1 MAQAMV
7 SAAQKPCGEE
17 EAVPA
22 IGITASGTGCVER
35 SNPCNLPEDSRWEAI
50 PLCQDQAEWLEEMAA
65 FHRLSEGSLTT
76 DPPLA
81 LSPGLGDLR
90 GLTVGGCL
98 ALQRLEEAANRE
110 PPKSKR
116 QIFLSVRCRRCLQHS
131 RGGAKEEC
139 LVRLPQAHW
148 TWLEGV
154 QARCKH
160 PTVGKTLRIIVD
172 FYKPLCQDDEIFASS
187 LFAKRG
193 MLSPSTSGSSSSELS
208 PSRGMCSPSSFES
221 SESTREGTP
230 RSDGGSDGS
239 SLHSSSGYEHEAL
252 TLARLSAY

>member
-1 MAQAMV
+1 MIGF
-7 SAAQKPCGEE
+7 AAP
-17 EAVPA
+17 EA
-22 IGITASGTGCVER
+22 GCTEAPN
-35 SNPCNLPEDSRWEAI
+35 SCNLPEDSRWEAI
-50 PLCQDQAEWLEEMAA
+50 PLCQDQAEWLEQMAA
-65 FHRLSEGSLTT
+65 FHGLSEGNLTT
-76 DPPLA
+76 VPEPALA
-81 LSPGLGDLR
+81 LSPGLGCLR
-90 GLTVGGCL
+90 GLSVGGCL

-116 QIFLSVRCRRCLQHS
+116 QIFLTVRCRRCLQHT
-131 RGGAKEEC
+131 RGGAKKEC

-160 PTVGKTLRIIVD
+160 ASVGKTLRIIVD
-172 FYKPLCQDDEIFASS
+172 FYKPLCQDDDIFTAS

-193 MLSPSTSGSSSSELS
+193 MLSRLGDCGSSSGELS
-208 PSRGMCSPSSFES
+208 PSRGLFSPVSEGS

-239 SLHSSSGYEHEAL
+239 SQYFSSGYEHQAL

>member
-1 MAQAMV
+1 MV
-7 SAAQKPCGEE
+7 SAALKPCCGE
-17 EAVPA
+17 EAVPV
-22 IGITASGTGCVER
+22 IGLAVPEAACVEHPN
-35 SNPCNLPEDSRWEAI
+35 SCNPPEDGRWEAI
-50 PLCQDQAEWLEEMAA
+50 PLCLDQAEWLEQMAA
-65 FHRLSEGSLTT
+65 FHGLSEGNLTT
-76 DPPLA
+76 EPAPLA
-81 LSPGLGDLR
+81 LSPGPGCLQELS
-90 GLTVGGCL
+90 VGGCL

-131 RGGAKEEC
+131 RGGAKKEC

-160 PTVGKTLRIIVD
+160 ASVGKTLRIIVD
-172 FYKPLCQDDEIFASS
+172 FYKPLCQDDDSFTAS

-193 MLSPSTSGSSSSELS
+193 MVSLSTSGGSSGELS
-208 PSRGMCSPSSFES
+208 PSKGLCSPSSVGS

-230 RSDGGSDGS
+230 RSDGGSDRS
-239 SLHSSSGYEHEAL
+239 SQYFSSGK
-252 TLARLSAY
+252 